1 MLQGGGEKAI
11 EWLIENKWNKTTQLS
26 DPEMVFK
33 WWISKKSFKE
43 FYADEVMQQKLE
55 FKD

>member
-1 MLQGGGEKAI
+1 MS
-11 EWLIENKWNKTTQLS
+11 LS
-26 DPEMVFK
+26 KNPEMAFK

>member
-1 MLQGGGEKAI
+1 MAL
-11 EWLIENKWNKTTQLS
+11 
-26 DPEMVFK
+26 K